1 VNLYAHPQHQSA
13 SYGDLMRCGNVW
25 CCPVCAAKV
34 SEKRRG
40 ELETAITNH
49 RAAGGVVLLVSF
61 TVAHGIGDDLP
72 LLLQRFTAAERAMKR
87 SGGYVRLKARSG
99 LVGTVRALE
108 VTYGQVN
115 GFHPHAHALYF
126 VAADT
131 DVTAFTAELFRLW
144 QHAAEGQ
151 GLTMNARGLDVRAT
165 VGAVG
170 SYVAKWGAAAELTNA
185 SAKRGRAGGLTP
197 WELLAHF
204 AATGETWARDRFR
217 DYAGAFK
224 GRHQLT
230 YSHGLKAALGLD
242 SAAEKTDAEL
252 AAEVEHGGVWVGE
265 LSPEAWALIVRHE
278 ARAMVLNAVVAGGWE
293 AVEAVLVRLWDVES
307 RGRPLVA

>member
-40 ELETAITNH
+40 ELETAIARH

-72 LLLQRFTAAERAMKR
+72 LLVRRFTAAERSMKR
-87 SGGYVRLKARSG
+87 SGGYVRLKRRVG

-108 VTYGQVN
+108 VTYGRAH

-126 VAADT
+126 VAADI
-131 DVTAFTAELFRLW
+131 DVDGFTAELFRLW
-144 QHAAEGQ
+144 RHAAEGQ
-151 GLTMNARGLDVRAT
+151 GLTMNGRGLDVRAT

-170 SYVAKWGAAAELTNA
+170 TYVAKWGAAAELTNA

-204 AATGETWARDRFR
+204 DATGETWARDRFR

-224 GRHQLT
+224 GRHQLS

-242 SAAEKTDAEL
+242 SVVEKTDAEL
-252 AAEVEHGGVWVGE
+252 AAEVEHGAVWVGE

-278 ARAMVLNAVVAGGWE
+278 ARAAVLNAVVAGGWE
-293 AVEAVLVRLWDVES
+293 AVEAVLVRLWAVEA
-307 RGRPLVA
+307 RGRPLAA